1 MNIYGLYPATLN
13 DAEILRDILS
23 KDQDLI
29 RIQSNDEEATCV
41 LRAGDI
47 LILDRGLCLV
57 HILFD
62 KIFIMKTFN
71 K

>member
-1 MNIYGLYPATLN
+1 MDIYGLYQATLN
-13 DAEILRDILS
+13 DSEILRDILS

-29 RIQSNDEEATCV
+29 LIQSNDEEATCL

-47 LILDRGLCLV
+47 LILDRVLCLLL
-57 HILFD
+57 ILFD
-62 KIFIMKTFN
+62 KMFVLKTFN